1 MLFVQEARLKRD
13 RVVGGGASQQHVR
26 HPKEPSCFCLA
37 ACSAREGQDEED
49 RRGRLRKAIAAGFEP
64 SHFWLWVQVRHIA
77 YPRLRPALDL
87 VLTSK
92 LTIRE
97 GS

>member
-49 RRGRLRKAIAAGFEP
+49 RRGSFVKPSPQALNPAISGYGCRFG
-64 SHFWLWVQVRHIA
+64 I
-77 YPRLRPALDL
+77 
-87 VLTSK
+87 
-92 LTIRE
+92 
-97 GS
+97 